1 MYYTI
6 GMNSFDLLRITD
18 LKKVPVYNFRLG
30 DKKACCTSKFIAL
43 DYSRIETDRE
53 CKRLLAEEMG
63 HVLWVATYPLSYC
76 TDSLKEQNVK
86 QQERRAKNYAIRLT
100 VPLHELKTAIKN
112 GLDDY
117 DIAEMLDID
126 LPDLA
131 EAVDYYKRKKLL

>member
-30 DKKACCTSKFIAL
+30 DKKACCTGKFIAL

-76 TDSLKEQNVK
+76 ADSLKEQNVK
-86 QQERRAKNYAIRLT
+86 QQDG
-100 VPLHELKTAIKN
+100 VQKTTQFV
-112 GLDDY
+112 
-117 DIAEMLDID
+117 
-126 LPDLA
+126 LPYLCTNS
-131 EAVDYYKRKKLL
+131 KLQLRMV